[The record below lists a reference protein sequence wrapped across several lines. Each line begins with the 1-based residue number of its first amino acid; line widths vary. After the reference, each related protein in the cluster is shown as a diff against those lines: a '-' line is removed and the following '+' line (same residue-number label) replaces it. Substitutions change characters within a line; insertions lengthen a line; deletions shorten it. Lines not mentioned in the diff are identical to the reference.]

1 MLGGMVTSL
10 VVVAAADVVVV
21 EVVVDAAVVRCSG
34 LRLRV
39 RLILSYL

>member
-10 VVVAAADVVVV
+10 VVVAAVVV
-21 EVVVDAAVVRCSG
+21 EVVVDAAAVVRCSG

>member
-1 MLGGMVTSL
+1 MTSL
-10 VVVAAADVVVV
+10 VVVVVVAAAVVV